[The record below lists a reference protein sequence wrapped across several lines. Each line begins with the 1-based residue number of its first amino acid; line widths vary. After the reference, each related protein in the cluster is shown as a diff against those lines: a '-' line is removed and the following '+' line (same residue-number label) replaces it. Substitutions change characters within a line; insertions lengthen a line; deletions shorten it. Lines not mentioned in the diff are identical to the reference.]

1 MSANKAGFSG
11 AAGDRPPTLSVPAS
25 AVHNHGIDPSCK
37 ETVIGGRRVGACII
51 QEEAELSGGMDLILE
66 YRRAKGEIE

>member
-1 MSANKAGFSG
+1 MKPEK
-11 AAGDRPPTLSVPAS
+11 DSVP

-37 ETVIGGRRVGACII
+37 ESVIGGRLVGACII
-51 QEEAELSGGMDLILE
+51 REEAELSGGMDLILE

>member
-1 MSANKAGFSG
+1 MKPEK
-11 AAGDRPPTLSVPAS
+11 DSVP

-37 ETVIGGRRVGACII
+37 ESVIGGRRVGACII
-51 QEEAELSGGMDLILE
+51 REEAELSGGMDMIQD